1 MKIVVVH
8 NYYQQLGGE
17 DRVFTAETSLLE
29 AKGHQVVRYTIHNDA
44 IANMDSLQLA
54 RATVWNQEI
63 YRELRQL
70 LRQEKPQL
78 VHFHNSFPLISPS
91 AYHAVR
97 AEGLPIVQTLHNY
110 RLLCPSAVLFR
121 QGQVCEDCLGN
132 FVPWSGIVH
141 ACYRDN
147 RAATGMVSAMLT
159 LHRGLKTWTE
169 TVDLYIAL
177 SEFSRQKFVQ
187 GGLPADKILVK
198 PNFVYPNLDTG
209 KGSGEYALFVGR
221 LAPEKGVE
229 TLLAAWEKLPVNY
242 RLKIVGDGPLQ
253 KRAIQAT
260 TRMPE
265 VEWLGW
271 RAAEE
276 VDELMGAAKILIFP
290 SQWYETF
297 GRVVVEAF
305 AKGTPV
311 LAADIGGV
319 AELVES
325 GRTGLRFR
333 PGDAEDLALKVKWC
347 WNHPTELAQM
357 RQNARI
363 EYETKYTADRNYQML
378 MSIYHQSVRMRNH
391 QALTKTFG
399 RLTKI
404 PV

>member
-1 MKIVVVH
+1 MKIFVVH

-17 DRVFTAETSLLE
+17 DRVFAAETSLLE
-29 AKGHQVVRYTIHNDA
+29 AKRHQVIRYTIHNDA
-44 IANMDSLQLA
+44 ITHMDSLQLA

-70 LRQEKPQL
+70 LRQEKPHV

-91 AYHAVR
+91 AYYAAR
-97 AEGLPIVQTLHNY
+97 AENLPVVQTLHNY

-121 QGQVCEDCLGN
+121 RGRVCEDCLGN

-141 ACYRDN
+141 ACYREN

-169 TVDLYIAL
+169 TVDRYIAL
-177 SEFSRQKFVQ
+177 SEFSRQKFIQ
-187 GGLPADKILVK
+187 GGLPADKISLK
-198 PNFVYPNLDTG
+198 PNFVYPNLSPG
-209 KGSGEYALFVGR
+209 QGNGEYALFVGR
-221 LAPEKGVE
+221 LAPEKGIE
-229 TLLAAWEKLPVNY
+229 TLLSAWEKLQGKC

-253 KRAIQAT
+253 ESVIQAMAQ
-260 TRMPE
+260 MPE
-265 VEWLGW
+265 IEWLGW
-271 RAAEE
+271 RSAEA
-276 VDELMGAAKILIFP
+276 VDELMGAAKVLLFP
-290 SQWYETF
+290 SEWYETF

-333 PGDAEDLALKVKWC
+333 PGDAEDLALKLEWC
-347 WNHPTELAQM
+347 LNHPTEMAQM
-357 RQNARI
+357 RRNARV
-363 EYETKYTADRNYQML
+363 EFETKYTAEQNYQML
-378 MSIYHQSVRMRNH
+378 MSIYSEVVRRRNY
-391 QALTKTFG
+391 QALTATFD